1 MVHEIEVIS
10 SLMLESYEIDI
21 SAFGEAFL
29 VRTIEQRMKTVGTD
43 DYQNYHDYLKVNA
56 DEAKTLGESLLI
68 NYSRFFR
75 ETMTFCLLENFVFP
89 NMVDEKNGGELRIW
103 STGCSRGQEAYSI
116 AILLKELADESG
128 KEIRFRIFATDIS
141 QSVLDSACAGVYDFD
156 AVQNIRLKHLE
167 KYFTKV
173 GNKYILSHKI
183 KQHVHFSH
191 YDILDPDTVHPPESI
206 FGDFDLVICSNL
218 LIYYKPIH
226 QQAILHRLKQSLAP
240 NGYLVTGEAERMLVQ
255 PGEKLQAVSAIAPI
269 FRNKQR
275 RKFP

>member
-29 VRTIEQRMKTVGTD
+29 MRTIEQRMKTTGTD
-43 DYQNYHDYLKVNA
+43 DFHNYHDYLKANA
-56 DEAKTLGESLLI
+56 DEAKMLSDSLLI

-75 ETMTFCLLENFVFP
+75 ETMTYSLIESAVLPNILE
-89 NMVDEKNGGELRIW
+89 EKNGGELRIW

-116 AILLKELADESG
+116 AILLCELAADSG

-141 QSVLDSACAGVYDFD
+141 QSVLDSASAGVYDFD
-156 AVQNIRLKHLE
+156 AVQNLRLKQLE

-173 GNKYILSHKI
+173 GNKYILSQKI
-183 KQHVHFSH
+183 KQHVHFSL
-191 YDILDPDTVHPPESI
+191 YDILDQDTIHPPESI

-226 QQAILHRLKQSLAP
+226 QQAILHRLRQSLAP

-255 PGEKLQAVSAIAPI
+255 PGERLQPVSALAPI